1 MQWVVNRFYLRWAG
15 SWFPSQ
21 ATWLLTQ
28 SLPLLMV
35 AQVNPSVLLSP
46 ILSPTQ
52 RRSPTPGPPLR
63 NFTGSSTEQKG
74 QDSRDSLVHNIW
86 VRPLYFFFLL
96 KYFLDDHPGFVR
108 TSFIY
113 FCGPQHVPRYQP
125 SWELSR
131 GANISR
137 SPPQTYWIRNSG
149 SGDEKSK

>member
-21 ATWLLTQ
+21 ATDCWPRACRFSWWLKWT
-28 SLPLLMV
+28 PL
-35 AQVNPSVLLSP
+35 SFSP
-46 ILSPTQ
+46 PFWV
-52 RRSPTPGPPLR
+52 PLR
-63 NFTGSSTEQKG
+63 EGAPPQAHLSETSLDLVLNRRVRTPETPWSTIYEWG
-74 QDSRDSLVHNIW
+74 PCI
-86 VRPLYFFFLL
+86 FFFLL
-96 KYFLDDHPGFVR
+96 KYFLDDHPGLVR

-113 FCGPQHVPRYQP
+113 FCGSQHVLRYQP